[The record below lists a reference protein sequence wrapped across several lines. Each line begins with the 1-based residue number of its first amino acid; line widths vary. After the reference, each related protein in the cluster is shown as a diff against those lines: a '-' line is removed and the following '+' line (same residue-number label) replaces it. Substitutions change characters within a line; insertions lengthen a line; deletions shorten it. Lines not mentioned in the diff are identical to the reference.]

1 MASIPKQTQILV
13 VGGGPSG
20 SYSAGVLAR
29 EGFDV
34 VLLESTKHPRYHIGE
49 SLLPSVRPHLRFFG
63 VEEKVRDH
71 GFTQKP
77 GAVAHFVKD
86 LPPAYTNFIEESKDN
101 GVWNVERAQF
111 DEILLRQAQALG
123 AKVFEDVKVTELT
136 FDKENPAKPVSAT
149 YTKKGDTTAQT
160 ITFDYLVDASGRFGL
175 MSTKYLKNRRF
186 LDSLK
191 NYANWAY
198 FEGQNA
204 YAPVGTDREN
214 APYFQS
220 LADGTGWVWFIPLQG
235 KVSVGLVQNEVAFK
249 KIRKEFA
256 STEEYYTAGL
266 KGAPQVME
274 LLGTATRIASEPLRS
289 ASDFSYRSKSW
300 AKLRV
305 VGDAACFIDPLFSS
319 GVHMALTGGLS
330 AATTIAASIR
340 KNCTEEQAA
349 KYHDKKV
356 STAFARFLIV
366 VLGVYVQI
374 KRQDVRVTATEV
386 CKSCVWN
393 GLLMLAL
400 ELPTCH

>member
-1 MASIPKQTQILV
+1 MGSIPKQTHILV
-13 VGGGPSG
+13 VGGGPPG

-71 GFTQKP
+71 GFTQKVRGISDRESRLTCHCSP
-77 GAVAHFVKD
+77 EP
-86 LPPAYTNFIEESKDN
+86 LPTS
-101 GVWNVERAQF
+101 VERAQF
-111 DEILLRQAQALG
+111 DEILLHQAQALG

-149 YTKKGDTTAQT
+149 YTKKGNTTAQT

-191 NYANWAY
+191 NYANLAY
-198 FEGQNA
+198 FEGQDA
-204 YAPVGTDREN
+204 YAPGTDREN

-249 KIRKEFA
+249 KIRKKFA

-289 ASDFSYRSKSW
+289 ASDFSYDSDQK
-300 AKLRV
+300 AGPNYRV

-400 ELPTCH
+400 KLPTCH